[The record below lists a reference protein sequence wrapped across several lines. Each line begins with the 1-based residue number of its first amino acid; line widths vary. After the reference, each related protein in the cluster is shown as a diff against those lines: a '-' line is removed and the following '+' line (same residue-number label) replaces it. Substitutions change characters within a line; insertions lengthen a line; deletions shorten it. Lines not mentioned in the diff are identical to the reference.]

1 VRIVNER
8 FYDMLEAIN
17 RIEKYSERG
26 KPAFVS
32 DELIQTYVV
41 HNLQILGEAAAKV
54 PAELQSQ
61 YPELPWSKM
70 IGMRN
75 VLVHGYF
82 NIDLD
87 IVWAVVEK
95 DLYALKETITRI
107 LGSENKEYPT
117 RV

>member
-1 VRIVNER
+1 MRDVNER
-8 FYDMLEAIN
+8 FFDMLEAIN
-17 RIEKYSERG
+17 RIEKYAERG
-26 KPAFVS
+26 RLAFVS

-54 PAELQSQ
+54 PVELQLQ

-82 NIDLD
+82 SIDLD
-87 IVWAVVEK
+87 IVWAVVEN
-95 DLYALKETITRI
+95 DLHALKEALTRI
-107 LGSENKEYPT
+107 LDANNRCDRCNS
-117 RV
+117 

>member
-1 VRIVNER
+1 MRDVNER

-17 RIEKYSERG
+17 RIEKYAERG
-26 KPAFVS
+26 KQAFVS

-61 YPELPWSKM
+61 YPELPWSRM

-82 NIDLD
+82 NIDLE
-87 IVWAVVEK
+87 IVWAVVEN
-95 DLYALKETITRI
+95 DLHTLKEILTPI
-107 LGSENKEYPT
+107 LGTGN
-117 RV
+117 

>member
-1 VRIVNER
+1 MREVNER
-8 FYDMLEAIN
+8 FYDMLEAIT
-17 RIEKYSERG
+17 RIEKYAERG
-26 KPAFVS
+26 KQAFVS

-54 PAELQSQ
+54 PVELQAQ

-87 IVWAVVEK
+87 IVWAVVEN
-95 DLYALKETITRI
+95 DLYVLKEKIMCA
-107 LGSENKEYPT
+107 LGSGN
-117 RV
+117 

>member
-1 VRIVNER
+1 MRDVNER

-17 RIEKYSERG
+17 RIEKYAERG
-26 KPAFVS
+26 KQAFVS

-54 PAELQSQ
+54 PVDLQSQ

-87 IVWAVVEK
+87 IVWAVVEN
-95 DLYALKETITRI
+95 DLYVLKEKITCV
-107 LGSENKEYPT
+107 LGSGN
-117 RV
+117 

>member
-1 VRIVNER
+1 MRDVNER

-17 RIEKYSERG
+17 RIEKYAERG
-26 KPAFVS
+26 KQAFVS

-61 YPELPWSKM
+61 YPELPWSRM

-82 NIDLD
+82 NIDLE
-87 IVWAVVEK
+87 IVWAVVEN
-95 DLYALKETITRI
+95 DLHTLKEILTRI
-107 LGSENKEYPT
+107 LGTGN
-117 RV
+117 